1 MFCSNCGAPDM
12 NGNFCRKCG
21 QKLAPPKQSDAKKA
35 QTISTAEY
43 LYKSSPMDLGDA
55 VSTCFKKYAVF
66 EGRASRPEFWLF
78 ALFNLI
84 VYMVWIVLVF
94 LLSSGSTEAIVV
106 FLFYLPALILLLPN
120 LSVTVRRLHDAGYS
134 GGFYFLF
141 LIPFVGSIIYL
152 IFMVQ
157 PTSNTSKYN

>member
-1 MFCSNCGAPDM
+1 M

-21 QKLAPPKQSDAKKA
+21 EKLTTFNASVPKKG
-35 QTISTAEY
+35 QTLTAAEY

-78 ALFNLI
+78 ALFNII
-84 VYMVWIVLVF
+84 VYLVWIVLIF
-94 LLSSGSTEAIVV
+94 LISSGSTQPIVV
-106 FLFYLPALILLLPN
+106 FLFYLPFLVLLLPN
-120 LSVTVRRLHDAGYS
+120 LAVTVRRLHDAGYS

-141 LIPFVGSIIYL
+141 LIPFVGTLIYL
-152 IFMVQ
+152 IFMLL
-157 PTSNTSKYN
+157 PSSTSNKYG

>member
-1 MFCSNCGAPDM
+1 MFCTNCGAPDM

-21 QKLAPPKQSDAKKA
+21 EKLAPSKPSVSKKA

-84 VYMVWIVLVF
+84 VYMVWIVFVF
-94 LLSSGSTEAIVV
+94 LLSSGSTESIVV

-120 LSVTVRRLHDAGYS
+120 LAVTVRRLHDAGYS

-157 PTSNTSKYN
+157 PTSTSTKYA